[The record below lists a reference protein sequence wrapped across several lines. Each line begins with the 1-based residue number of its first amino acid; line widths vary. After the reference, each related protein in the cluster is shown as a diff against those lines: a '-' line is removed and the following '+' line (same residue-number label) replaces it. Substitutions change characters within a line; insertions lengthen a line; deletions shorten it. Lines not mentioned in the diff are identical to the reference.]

1 MRYDLRAALRHLA
14 KSPGATALAILSI
27 ALGIGLTTGIFSVA
41 DAMLLRPIAVER
53 PSELLSVYSHAD
65 DGSWVGYGWLD
76 YLDMVKA
83 SPDLA
88 TIVALDRRSSMLTVG
103 DEEQMVLT
111 HFVTP
116 NYFSVLGVRA
126 QTGTATVED
135 AEGRPRAVLGHR
147 VWERR
152 FGGDP
157 QIVGKSILL
166 DKKPFLVAGVMPA
179 EFVGLGRG
187 VVTDVWV
194 NMEANFHALGSP
206 SRETARNDEIEM
218 VARLK
223 PGVSAAR
230 VAAVLDAAI
239 RGEGKH
245 KPAPAG
251 TPGTFLESHY
261 ALGWTADLLFGG
273 GLLLILGGV
282 LFVACANVAQ
292 LRLAQSESRKKELGV
307 RMALGAGAWRIARQL
322 LVETGIVSLAGAGLG
337 IALAQFLMVKIT
349 QFVSAA
355 SVYMDFG
362 IRLDARVLAF
372 ALSALMLSL
381 LMAGLSPT
389 RLALRL
395 NVWDVIASE
404 QGVAG
409 ARGGWQKRALIAGQI
424 AVSVALV
431 GSAVLFVG
439 SLQNAAAI
447 HPGLDPHK
455 KLLVMA
461 VSPSRRTTAAEWCDP
476 VCQRLA
482 ALPGV
487 RAVTYARRLPLSGS
501 GDGYAVRVE
510 VPGLPPKNIF
520 ENNVGGNY
528 FAVMGTRLVAGRGID
543 TNDREGAPPVVVVSR
558 TFASQ
563 LLAGREP
570 LGQWIKVDG
579 VSRQVVGVAEDGPA
593 SGLHDPPAPYLFLP
607 SLQVPLGDVTLMIE
621 TVGEPAALERAA
633 RQEFK
638 RFDPRATIWG
648 AGTLRHQMDE
658 ALASDRMM
666 ASLSSGLGIFGIL
679 LTAAG
684 LFGVLQY
691 SVTRRTR
698 ELGVRMAMGARP
710 VEIQRLILG
719 ESLRI
724 AAWGIPFGLGLLAL
738 AAWGA
743 RSLVLGVSALDARI
757 YLASAAAVLAIT
769 TLAAWLPARRA
780 TRVDPMTALRSE

>member
-1 MRYDLRAALRHLA
+1 MRYDLRAAFRHLA
-14 KSPGATALAILSI
+14 KSPGATALAVLSI

-41 DAMLLRPIAVER
+41 DAVLLRPIAVER
-53 PSELLSVYSHAD
+53 PSELLSVYSRAD

-83 SPDLA
+83 GPDLA
-88 TIVALDRRSSMLTVG
+88 TIVALDRRSSMLSVG
-103 DEEQMVLT
+103 DEQQIVLT

-126 QTGTATVED
+126 QVGTASVDD

-157 QIVGKSILL
+157 RIVGKTVLL
-166 DKKPFLVAGVMPA
+166 NKEAFLVAGVMPA
-179 EFVGLGRG
+179 GFVGLNRG

-194 NMEANFHALGSP
+194 NIDANFGALGDP
-206 SRETARNDEIEM
+206 SRETDRNGEIEM

-223 PGVSAAR
+223 PGISAMRA
-230 VAAVLDAAI
+230 AAVFDAAI
-239 RGEGKH
+239 RGVGKH
-245 KPAPAG
+245 KPAPSG
-251 TPGTFLESHY
+251 TPGTMLEPR
-261 ALGWTADLLFGG
+261 ALGWTADLIFGG
-273 GLLLILGGV
+273 GLMLILGGV

-322 LVETGIVSLAGAGLG
+322 LVEAGVVSLAGAGLG

-372 ALSALMLSL
+372 ALSALMLSV
-381 LMAGLSPT
+381 LMAGLSPA
-389 RLALRL
+389 RLAMRL

-409 ARGGWQKRALIAGQI
+409 TRGGWQKRALIAGQV

-431 GSAVLFVG
+431 GSAVLFIG
-439 SLQNAAAI
+439 SLRNAAAI

-455 KLLVMA
+455 KLLVIT
-461 VSPSRRTTAAEWCDP
+461 VSPSRRTTAAEWCEP
-476 VCQRLA
+476 ACERLA

-487 RAVTYARRLPLSGS
+487 RAATYARRLPLSGS

-510 VPGLPPKNIF
+510 VRGLSAKNIY

-543 TNDREGAPPVVVVSR
+543 TNDREGTPPVVVVSR

-563 LLAGREP
+563 LLSGREP

-579 VSRQVVGVAEDGPA
+579 VSRQVVGIAEDGPA
-593 SGLHDPPAPYLFLP
+593 GYLHEPPGPYLFLP
-607 SLQVPLGDVTLMIE
+607 SAQVPLGDVTLMVE

-633 RQEFK
+633 RQELK
-638 RFDPRATIWG
+638 RYDPFVTIWSV
-648 AGTLRHQMDE
+648 GTLRHQMDE
-658 ALASDRMM
+658 ALAEDRML
-666 ASLSSGLGIFGIL
+666 ASLASGLGMFGIL

-691 SVTRRTR
+691 SVARRTR

-724 AAWGIPFGLGLLAL
+724 AAWGIPFGLGLLAI
-738 AAWGA
+738 ASWYA
-743 RSLVLGVSALDARI
+743 RSLVLGVSALDPRI
-757 YLASAAAVLAIT
+757 YVASAAVVVAIT

-780 TRVDPMTALRSE
+780 TRVDPMAALRSE